1 MVRPRTVCETLL
13 QRDLANGETWM
24 KRLFAL
30 AAAAALGCGSNDS
43 NNAAVSR
50 NNPGTGTNTLK
61 VVGSIVAHSTPTTT
75 TPQTSFTV
83 TVVDGTGATVNG
95 ATVTISNASVPGGVV
110 NLTQGLA
117 GSPYT
122 GTVASYPSGD
132 FRLSVVKGT
141 DSVQGVVVGG
151 VGMHTM
157 NAPAQNVA
165 VAAGQPLDVT
175 WTTPAVAK
183 QVNVQTRD
191 LSGINA
197 PDLGDFTISGAQ
209 NPARLGQRVI
219 VTRSNEVEM
228 AGGLAGSSL
237 TVSYDNRVDPY
248 NVQ

>member
-1 MVRPRTVCETLL
+1 
-13 QRDLANGETWM
+13 M
-24 KRLFAL
+24 KRIFAL
-30 AAAAALGCGSNDS
+30 ATAAALGCGSNTS

-61 VVGSIVAHSTPTTT
+61 VVGSIVAHSTPTTS
-75 TPQTSFTV
+75 TPQTIFTV
-83 TVVDGTGATVNG
+83 TVVDGTGANVNG
-95 ATVTISNASVPGGVV
+95 ATVSISNPSVPDGVV
-110 NLTQGLA
+110 NLTQVIA
-117 GSPYT
+117 GTPYI

-157 NAPAQNVA
+157 NAPAQNGTA
-165 VAAGQPLDVT
+165 PAGQPLDVN
-175 WTTPAVAK
+175 WTTPTVAK
-183 QVNVQTRD
+183 QANIQTRD
-191 LSGINA
+191 TAGTGFSV
-197 PDLGDFTISGAQ
+197 PDTGDFTIPGAQ
-209 NPARLGQRVI
+209 NPLRTGQRVI

-228 AGGLAGSSL
+228 AGALVGSSL